1 MVPALDGGCRW
12 RFADVLRLDDQ
23 TVVGSVNELNK
34 LIHEPARLRIMA
46 TLMSLS
52 RAEQI
57 DFGSLAKLLE
67 LSDGNL
73 GSHLQKLEAAEYIE
87 VEKTF
92 EGKRPK
98 TFVALT
104 TTGRKAFRKHVKA
117 LERILY
123 EDPSD

>member
-1 MVPALDGGCRW
+1 
-12 RFADVLRLDDQ
+12 
-23 TVVGSVNELNK
+23 
-34 LIHEPARLRIMA
+34 MA
-46 TLMSLS
+46 TLMSLG

-73 GSHLQKLEAAEYIE
+73 GSHLQKLEAADYIE
-87 VEKTF
+87 IEKTF

-104 TTGRKAFRKHVKA
+104 SQGRRAFRAHVKA

-123 EDPSD
+123 DDTSN

>member
-1 MVPALDGGCRW
+1 M
-12 RFADVLRLDDQ
+12 
-23 TVVGSVNELNK
+23 NELNK

>member
-1 MVPALDGGCRW
+1 M
-12 RFADVLRLDDQ
+12 
-23 TVVGSVNELNK
+23 SELNK

-46 TLMSLS
+46 TLMSLR

-87 VEKTF
+87 IEKTF

-104 TTGRKAFRKHVKA
+104 TAGRKEFRNHVKA

-123 EDPSD
+123 EDPAN